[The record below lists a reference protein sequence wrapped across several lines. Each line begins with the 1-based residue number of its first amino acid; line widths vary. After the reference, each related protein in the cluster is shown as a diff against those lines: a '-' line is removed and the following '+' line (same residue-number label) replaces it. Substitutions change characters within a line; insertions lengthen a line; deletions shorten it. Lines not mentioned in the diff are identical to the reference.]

1 MRLGFYYHIPMARK
15 IDGLYVPSY
24 LGVFL
29 DSLASNVTSLTLLM
43 HEALEE
49 NYGFADY
56 KLRKNNIKWINL
68 GVAKPAWHRSFF
80 PSLTLKKYK
89 EQVDCDCI
97 IVRSPTPLATSF
109 QNFFKKTPVFL
120 MIVGDYLEGADH
132 LKESTLRDRIIY
144 SYLKIYNRQFN
155 RIISQSKVLVNS
167 PALLRKYESRAR
179 KINLIT
185 TTTISNLDIKRIEK
199 SIDSSAKVELLYTG
213 RIDPAKGLFELIDS
227 IVILNKDFNVVLN
240 IVGWEEDK
248 DRPVE
253 KLLRSKAQENG
264 VGEKI
269 FFHGRKKVGPE
280 LFGYYEIAH
289 IYVLP
294 SYHEGFPR
302 TIWEAMAK
310 GLPVVATSVGGI
322 PEYLKSEENCL
333 LVEPREVLPLAEAIR
348 YYILNPSKRQVIVN
362 NAYELVNSV
371 TLENQTNKLLT
382 ITKDFLN
389 EKVV

>member
-1 MRLGFYYHIPMARK
+1 MKLGFYYHIPMARK
-15 IDGLYVPSY
+15 DDGLYVPSY

-43 HEALEE
+43 HDALSE
-49 NYGFADY
+49 NHGFADY
-56 KLRKNNIKWINL
+56 KLRKNNIIWINL

-89 EQVDCDCI
+89 EHIDCDCI

-109 QNFFKKTPVFL
+109 QNFFQKTPVFL

-144 SYLKIYNRQFN
+144 LYLRIYNRQFN

-185 TTTISNLDIKRIEK
+185 TTTISNSDIKRIQK

-213 RIDPAKGLFELIDS
+213 RIDPAKGLFELIDALA
-227 IVILNKDFNVVLN
+227 VLNKDFNVVLN

-253 KLLRSKAQENG
+253 QRLKSKAQENG

-310 GLPVVATSVGGI
+310 GLPVVATRVGGI

-333 LVEPREVLPLAEAIR
+333 LVEPRQVLPLAEAIR
-348 YYILNPSKRQVIVN
+348 QYILDSTKRQLIVN

-371 TLENQTNKLLT
+371 TLENQTNKLIT
-382 ITKDFLN
+382 ITTDFLN

>member
-1 MRLGFYYHIPMARK
+1 MVRK
-15 IDGLYVPSY
+15 NDGLYIPSY

-49 NYGFADY
+49 NYEFADY
-56 KLRKNNIKWINL
+56 KLRKDSIKWINL
-68 GVAKPAWHRSFF
+68 GVAKPAWHRSFL
-80 PSLTLKKYK
+80 PSLTLKNFNK
-89 EQVDCDCI
+89 QVDCDCI

-120 MIVGDYLEGADH
+120 MIVGDYLEGAEH

-144 SYLKIYNRQFN
+144 LYLKIYNSQFN
-155 RIISQSKVLVNS
+155 RIISQSMVLVNS

-185 TTTISNLDIKRIEK
+185 TTTISNSDIKRVEK
-199 SIDSSAKVELLYTG
+199 FIDSSAKVELLYTG
-213 RIDPAKGLFELIDS
+213 RIDPAKGLFELVDALA
-227 IVILNKDFNVVLN
+227 ILNKDFNVVLN

-253 KLLRSKAQENG
+253 KRLRSKAQDNG
-264 VGEKI
+264 VSEKI
-269 FFHGRKKVGPE
+269 LFHGRKKVGPE

-348 YYILNPSKRQVIVN
+348 HYILETEKRQGIVN
-362 NAYELVNSV
+362 NAYELVKIV

-382 ITKDFLN
+382 VTKDFLN